1 MFRRIRRLWSS
12 SLNPEFLVPSQTL
25 STTDSITDLLSQ
37 RLGHRRHA
45 MWFGQAR
52 LQLEQD
58 SLAVEAGSQFAAD
71 WIHAHFEGDIRAV
84 AEHVVGSPV
93 KVSVSVRGDCPSSK
107 QDKALPPPERRIQK
121 SRKRTTGQQ
130 HRLENFVVG
139 PSNELAWSAASRVA
153 GETGVCPVSPLFIH
167 GGCGLGKTHLLQ
179 GVCSRYRD
187 RFGRHDPIRYL
198 TGEQFT
204 NEYIASVRGGRIDE
218 FRRSMRR
225 LSVLVIDDIHFL
237 SDKVKTQ
244 AEFLHTLDAIH
255 LTGSRIVLASDSHPH
270 QIRSFT
276 KGLVS
281 RFLSGMVVEI
291 ERPSRDTRRALIQ
304 RLAEARG
311 ISMEEAAVELV
322 ASRCIGSV
330 REIQG
335 ALTRLSALVQVR
347 GGTSTAVGAETVAQ
361 VFEHAWDTSQPIT
374 LERIKD
380 VVCMHLHLAH
390 GDLSG
395 RDRGPRVSLGRGLV
409 ACLARRMTDYS
420 YPEIARTLGRRN
432 HSSAHAAARRIE
444 TMVKEDRS
452 TRLPGKGGH
461 EDGRVPV
468 RELLDRLQHAVSH
481 P

>member
-1 MFRRIRRLWSS
+1 
-12 SLNPEFLVPSQTL
+12 
-25 STTDSITDLLSQ
+25 
-37 RLGHRRHA
+37 
-45 MWFGQAR
+45 MWFGQAQ

-58 SLAVEAGSQFAAD
+58 NLAVQAGSQFAAD
-71 WIHAHFEGDIRAV
+71 WIHAHFEGDIREV
-84 AEHVVGSPV
+84 AEHVVGSPI
-93 KVSVSVRGDCPSSK
+93 KVSVCVRGDEPSSEL
-107 QDKALPPPERRIQK
+107 DTAPPPPPERRVQRP
-121 SRKRTTGQQ
+121 RKRLSGHQ
-130 HRLENFVVG
+130 HRLDDFVIG

-153 GETGVCPVSPLFIH
+153 GEAGDCPVSPLFIH

-179 GVCSRYRD
+179 GICSRYRD
-187 RFGRHDPIRYL
+187 RFGNHDPIRYL

-204 NEYIASVRGGRIDE
+204 NEYIASVRDSRIDE

-225 LSVLVIDDIHFL
+225 LSLLVIDDIHFF
-237 SDKVKTQ
+237 SNKTKTQ

-255 LTGSRIVLASDSHPH
+255 LTGSRIVLASDAHPH

-276 KGLVS
+276 QSLVS

-291 ERPSRDTRRALIQ
+291 ERPSRETRRALIQ
-304 RLAEARG
+304 RLAGSRG
-311 ISMEEAAVELV
+311 ISLEEAAIELV

-347 GGTSTAVGAETVAQ
+347 GGTSKAVSTETVAQ

-374 LERIKD
+374 LDRIKD
-380 VVCMHLHLAH
+380 VVCSQLHLTQA
-390 GDLSG
+390 DLAG

-409 ACLARRMTDYS
+409 SSLARRMTDYS

-444 TMVKEDRS
+444 AMVNEDRS
-452 TRLPGKGGH
+452 IRLPGKGGH
-461 EDGRVPV
+461 DDGRVLV